1 MSLTHILLPE
11 LPDDA
16 ARGFDAFLAGS
27 PYAAY
32 QQSRGWAA
40 VAPRAGRHD
49 FLFWMARSGE
59 RVVAAAVI
67 RRTILSPGR
76 WLATI
81 QRGPV
86 VHRAHDLGLALP
98 GMIEALGEAG
108 CCSVQLAPRVRGR
121 DLPIMAEAL
130 REAGFT
136 PLDEDRQPLHRA
148 TGIVWLDKDEAA
160 VLAGFRQGARR
171 QLRAAE
177 KAGVTVRTVAD
188 DADLAT
194 YQALLDAFRAARP
207 DYDMG
212 GLPDAAGQAKLIAS
226 LGGAMLLAE
235 KDGRAV
241 GAHAF
246 VRQADEAI
254 WLSMA
259 TLDDGDS
266 ISRSAPL
273 LWAAMRHARALGC
286 VGYDLA
292 GVPLADPHD
301 AGEANRARFKASF
314 APSKRILLPMQVAAV
329 KPVSHAV
336 LFSAREA
343 YRGWKRR
350 RSAAA

>member
-1 MSLTHILLPE
+1 MSLTDTILTD
-11 LPDDA
+11 PDGA
-16 ARGFDAFLAGS
+16 EARGFDTFVAAS
-27 PYAAY
+27 PFAAY
-32 QQSRGWAA
+32 QQTRAWAE
-40 VAPRAGRHD
+40 VAPRAGRHE
-49 FLFWMARSGE
+49 FLLWLAHSGT
-59 RVVAAAVI
+59 RPIAAAVI
-67 RRTILSPGR
+67 RKTVLSPGR
-76 WLATI
+76 WLATV
-81 QRGPV
+81 QRGPI

-98 GMIEALGEAG
+98 RLLETLGAHG

-121 DLPIMAEAL
+121 ELPVMADAL
-130 REAGFT
+130 RDAGFT
-136 PLDEDRQPLHRA
+136 PLADDRQPLHRA
-148 TGIVWLDKDEAA
+148 TGIVWLDKPEEEI
-160 VLAGFRQGARR
+160 LAGFRQGLRR
-171 QLRAAE
+171 QLRAAD
-177 KAGVTVRTVAD
+177 KAGVSVRTVASA
-188 DADLAT
+188 ADVAT
-194 YQALLDAFRAARP
+194 YQSLLDAFRAARP

-212 GLPDAAGQAKLIAS
+212 GLPDATGQAHLIAA

-259 TLDDGDS
+259 TLDDDKAP
-266 ISRSAPL
+266 RSAPL
-273 LWAAMRHARALGC
+273 LWAAMRAARAQGC

-292 GVPLADPHD
+292 GVPLADPQD
-301 AGEANRARFKASF
+301 GGEANRARFKASF
-314 APSKRILLPMQVAAV
+314 APHKRILLPMQVAAV

>member
-1 MSLTHILLPE
+1 MSLTHILSAD
-11 LPDDA
+11 LPDDTA
-16 ARGFDAFLAGS
+16 TVLDGFLASS

-32 QQSRGWAA
+32 QQSRAWAE

-49 FLFWMARSGE
+49 FLAYAAYRGE
-59 RVVAAAVI
+59 RPVAAAVV
-67 RRTILSPGR
+67 RRTMLSPGR
-76 WLATI
+76 WLATV

-86 VHRAHDLGLALP
+86 VHRAQDLGLALP
-98 GMIEALGEAG
+98 GLFETLGAHG

-121 DLPIMAEAL
+121 DLPVIAEAL
-130 REAGFT
+130 REAGFI
-136 PLDEDRQPLHRA
+136 PLDADRQPLHRA
-148 TGIVWLDKDEAA
+148 TGIVWLDKPEES
-160 VLAGFRQGARR
+160 VLMGFRQSARR
-171 QLRAAE
+171 QLRAAD
-177 KAGVTVRTVAD
+177 KAGVTVRLVES
-188 DADLAT
+188 DADVAA
-194 YQALLDAFRAARP
+194 YQSLLDAFRAARP
-207 DYDMG
+207 DYDMA
-212 GLPDAAGQAKLIAS
+212 GLPHAAGQARLIAT

-259 TLDDGDS
+259 TLDDDKAP
-266 ISRSAPL
+266 RSAPL

-292 GVPLADPHD
+292 GIPLADPQD

-314 APSKRILLPMQVAAV
+314 APHKRILLPMQVAAV
-329 KPVSHAV
+329 KLVSHTV

>member
-1 MSLTHILLPE
+1 VSLSDTILT
-11 LPDDA
+11 DADADA
-16 ARGFDAFLAGS
+16 AEVFDAFLWAS
-27 PYAAY
+27 PFAAY
-32 QQSRGWAA
+32 QQSRAWAQ
-40 VAPRAGRHD
+40 VAPRSGRHD
-49 FLFWMARSGE
+49 FVCWLAQSAGRPI
-59 RVVAAAVI
+59 AAAVI
-67 RRTILSPGR
+67 RRTTLSPGR
-76 WLATI
+76 WLATV

-86 VHRAHDLGLALP
+86 IHRAHDLGIVLP
-98 GMIEALGEAG
+98 RLLETLGGHG

-121 DLPIMAEAL
+121 DLPVMADAL
-130 REAGFT
+130 RDAGFT
-136 PLDEDRQPLHRA
+136 PLADDRQPLHRA
-148 TGIVWLDKDEAA
+148 TGIVWLDKPEADI
-160 VLAGFRQGARR
+160 LAGFRQGLRR

-177 KAGVTVRTVAD
+177 KAGVIVREVAS
-188 DADLAT
+188 DADLAS

-207 DYDMG
+207 DYDMN
-212 GLPDAAGQAKLIAS
+212 GLPDAAGQAHLIAE

-235 KDGRAV
+235 QDGRAI

-259 TLDDGDS
+259 TVGDDGAP
-266 ISRSAPL
+266 RSAPL
-273 LWAAMRHARALGC
+273 LWAAMRRARELGC

-292 GVPLADPHD
+292 GIPLAEPRDE
-301 AGEANRARFKASF
+301 GEANRARFKASF
-314 APSKRILLPMQVAAV
+314 APHKRILLPMQVAAV

>member
-1 MSLTHILLPE
+1 MSLTHILFADP
-11 LPDDA
+11 PDDA
-16 ARGFDAFLAGS
+16 ARALDAFLAAS

-32 QQSRGWAA
+32 QQSRAWAA

-49 FLFWMARSGE
+49 FLVYAAYRSE
-59 RVVAAAVI
+59 RPVAAAVI
-67 RRTILSPGR
+67 RRTMLSPGR

-81 QRGPV
+81 QRGPL

-98 GMIEALGEAG
+98 GMIELLGDHG
-108 CCSVQLAPRVRGR
+108 CCSVQLAPRIRGR
-121 DLPIMAEAL
+121 DLPVVAEAL
-130 REAGFT
+130 RAAGFI
-136 PLDEDRQPLHRA
+136 PLAEDRQPLHRA
-148 TGIVWLDKDEAA
+148 TGIVWLDKPEEA
-160 VLAGFRQGARR
+160 VLMGFRQSARR
-171 QLRAAE
+171 QLRAAD
-177 KAGVTVRTVAD
+177 KAGVTVRPVEND
-188 DADLAT
+188 VDIAT
-194 YQALLDAFRAARP
+194 YQSLLDAFRAARP
-207 DYDMG
+207 DYDMA
-212 GLPDAAGQAKLIAS
+212 GLPDAAGQAWLIAA

-259 TLDDGDS
+259 TLDDDKTP
-266 ISRSAPL
+266 RSAPL
-273 LWAAMRHARALGC
+273 LWAGMRRARALGC

-292 GVPLADPHD
+292 GVPLADPQD
-301 AGEANRARFKASF
+301 DGEANRARFKASF
-314 APSKRILLPMQVAAV
+314 ASHKRILLPMQVAAV

-343 YRGWKRR
+343 YLGWKRR